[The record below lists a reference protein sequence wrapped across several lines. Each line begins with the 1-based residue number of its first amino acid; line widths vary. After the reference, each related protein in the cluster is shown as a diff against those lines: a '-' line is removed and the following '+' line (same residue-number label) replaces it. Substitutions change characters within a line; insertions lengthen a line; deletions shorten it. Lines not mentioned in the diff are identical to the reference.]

1 MQAYLRREHAL
12 FIIGPHDEN
21 PDGSWDVVLF
31 LLFAHKGHKML
42 EEVEIKF
49 AIFVEKSRDVQLW

>member
-1 MQAYLRREHAL
+1 MAGKITAKVAP
-12 FIIGPHDEN
+12 F
-21 PDGSWDVVLF
+21 PDVNEKFNIEYILF

-49 AIFVEKSRDVQLW
+49 AIFVEKSRDVQL